1 MKKKPSL
8 ILAMMALILS
18 LLCVFASC
26 DNGNNA
32 NEEVIP
38 PPPEKTAAEK
48 VEDMIDAINDVNSC
62 YEAAKAYYALTQ
74 AEQEKVYNAYTLTTT
89 METYASDSRIRDYLM
104 EIDAESESGYFH
116 DYLRNRLLNI
126 NSYTVNSQ
134 TTVVFYDESTSN
146 YYLYIKID
154 YSAQNKAG
162 GYTRY
167 DNNAEYYIWKD
178 TGWVDLQYSL
188 GNGTEYIDFVK
199 KIYTWQFDEYTR
211 YYFTYTPTN

>member
-1 MKKKPSL
+1 MKKL
-8 ILAMMALILS
+8 IAVLLLICTLT
-18 LLCVFASC
+18 LCIVSC
-26 DNGNNA
+26 DSNDTNNTY
-32 NEEVIP
+32 VP
-38 PPPEKTAAEK
+38 PYVPPQKTAAEK
-48 VEDMIDAINDVNSC
+48 ATDLINAITDADSC

-89 METYASDSRIRDYLM
+89 MKTYASDSRIRDYLM

-116 DYLRNRLLNI
+116 NYLRNKLLNI

-188 GNGTEYIDFVK
+188 DNGTEYIDFVK

>member
-1 MKKKPSL
+1 MKKL
-8 ILAMMALILS
+8 IAVLLLICTLT
-18 LLCVFASC
+18 LCIASC
-26 DNGNNA
+26 DSKD
-32 NEEVIP
+32 EDDTTYV
-38 PPPEKTAAEK
+38 PPEKTAAEK
-48 VEDMIDAINDVNSC
+48 VTDLINAITDADSC
-62 YEAAKAYYALTQ
+62 YEAANAYYALTKT
-74 AEQEKVYNAYTLTTT
+74 EQEEVHNAYTLTTT

-116 DYLRNRLLNI
+116 NYLRNRLLNI

-188 GNGTEYIDFVK
+188 GDGAEYIELVK

-211 YYFTYTPTN
+211 YYFTYTPAN